1 MVNHAFKL
9 GLVPMY
15 STTERQAEVVVGS
28 DGSEQAEHTF
38 HHRRLGGYEA

>member
-28 DGSEQAEHTF
+28 DGSGQAGHTF
-38 HHRRLGGYEA
+38 HHPTLRGL